1 MEKINNYHMF
11 KKGDILIAKEN
22 SISPSVNVN
31 GIHLTTGN
39 QYRINSIEK
48 SSNFILTTF
57 SITDDNGEPWFF
69 FINTKEDDE
78 YYYGNFFYTKK
89 EWRDMR
95 LSTLL
100 EDKKTT

>member
-1 MEKINNYHMF
+1 MLKE
-11 KKGDILIAKEN
+11 GDILIAKGDN
-22 SISPSVNVN
+22 LFFVNR
-31 GIHLTTGN
+31 IHLTTGN

-78 YYYGNFFYTKK
+78 YYYGNFFYTKN
-89 EWRDMR
+89 EIRDMK
-95 LSTLL
+95 LTSIGI
-100 EDKKTT
+100 